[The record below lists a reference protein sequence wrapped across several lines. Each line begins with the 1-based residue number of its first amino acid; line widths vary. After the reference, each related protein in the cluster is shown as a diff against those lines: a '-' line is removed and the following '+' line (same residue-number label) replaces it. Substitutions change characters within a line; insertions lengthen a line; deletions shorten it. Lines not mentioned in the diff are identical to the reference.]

1 MGYRSLLRNWN
12 FDKLWGA
19 QLFSQLAANI
29 LNFALIIRVF
39 DLAAGTRYA
48 NIAVSL
54 LILSF
59 GIPSIFFAVFA
70 GALIDHLDRKKV
82 LVLTN
87 ILRAGLV
94 LLFFL
99 VEKNLLMVYALIFV
113 ISTITQF
120 FVPAEGSALPHLVKK
135 EGLVSANS
143 LFLFTIY
150 GSFIVG
156 YSLAGPII
164 GKWGIEMVYIV
175 TSVWFLVAAALSALL
190 PSLRAVDKRDIAI
203 FAIAVEVTNNLRK
216 NLRDIYRDKKL
227 LFPILQLTIA
237 QGLTN
242 VIIVLAP
249 SLSLLVLGKSL
260 SKASEILI
268 VPAGIGM
275 VGGAIL
281 IGHFLKDKNKAR
293 MIEIGL
299 LLAATCL
306 FTLGMVKK
314 LPQNNVAL
322 LVAGLVLVLGF
333 ANALVSVSAQTLLQL
348 NSTEETRGKIF
359 GALNMMV
366 NVAATLPI
374 LLAGVTADLVSPL
387 SVLVVVAVLIV
398 IYLIFQRR
406 VFARIAAK
414 NS

>member
-1 MGYRSLLRNWN
+1 MGYRSLLKNWN

-29 LNFALIIRVF
+29 LNFALVIRVY

-48 NIAVSL
+48 NVAVSL

-70 GALIDHLDRKKV
+70 GALTDHLDRKKV

-94 LLFFL
+94 LLFFF
-99 VEKNLLMVYALIFV
+99 VETNLIMVYALIFV

-120 FVPAEGSALPHLVKK
+120 FVPAEGSALPNVVEKR
-135 EGLVSANS
+135 GLVSANS

-164 GKWGIEMVYIV
+164 GKWGIETVYWV
-175 TSVWFLVAAALSALL
+175 TSVCFGIAAVLSALL
-190 PSLRAVDKRDIAI
+190 PPLRVVDKRDVSLFVIA
-203 FAIAVEVTNNLRK
+203 AQVNKSLKQNLAS
-216 NLRDIYRDKKL
+216 IYRDKKL

-260 SKASEILI
+260 SGASEVLI

-281 IGHFLKDKNKAR
+281 IGQFLKDKNKTR

-306 FTLGMVKK
+306 FTLGMIKK
-314 LPQNNVAL
+314 FPQNNITF
-322 LVAGLVLVLGF
+322 LVASLVLALGF

-366 NVAATLPI
+366 NIAATIPVM
-374 LLAGVTADLVSPL
+374 LAGVTADLVSPL
-387 SVLVVVAVLIV
+387 SVLIGVAVLIFL
-398 IYLIFQRR
+398 YLVFQRR
-406 VFARIAAK
+406 AFARLAIK
-414 NS
+414 NT

>member
-1 MGYRSLLRNWN
+1 MGYRSLLKNWN

-29 LNFALIIRVF
+29 LNFALVIRVY

-48 NIAVSL
+48 NVAVSL

-70 GALIDHLDRKKV
+70 GALTDHLDRKKV

-94 LLFFL
+94 LLFFF
-99 VEKNLLMVYALIFV
+99 VEKNLIMVYGLIFV

-120 FVPAEGSALPHLVKK
+120 FVPAEGSALPNVVEKR
-135 EGLVSANS
+135 GLVSANS

-164 GKWGIEMVYIV
+164 GRWGIETVYWV
-175 TSVWFLVAAALSALL
+175 TSVCFGIAAILSALL
-190 PSLRAVDKRDIAI
+190 PPLRVVDKRDVSLFVIA
-203 FAIAVEVTNNLRK
+203 AKVNKSLKQNLAS
-216 NLRDIYRDKKL
+216 IYRDKKL

-260 SKASEILI
+260 SGASEVLI

-275 VGGAIL
+275 VGGAIA
-281 IGHFLKDKNKAR
+281 IGQFLKDKNKAR
-293 MIEIGL
+293 MIEVGL

-306 FTLGMVKK
+306 FTLGMIKK
-314 LPQNNVAL
+314 LPQNNISL
-322 LVAGLVLVLGF
+322 LVASLVLALGF
-333 ANALVSVSAQTLLQL
+333 SNALVSVSAQTLLQL

-366 NVAATLPI
+366 NIAATIPVM
-374 LLAGVTADLVSPL
+374 LAGVTADLVSPL
-387 SVLVVVAVLIV
+387 SVLIGVAVLILV
-398 IYLIFQRR
+398 YLIFQRR
-406 VFARIAAK
+406 AFARLAIK

>member
-1 MGYRSLLRNWN
+1 MGYSSLLRNWN

-59 GIPSIFFAVFA
+59 GIPSIIFAVFA

-99 VEKNLLMVYALIFV
+99 VEKNLLMVYGLIFV

-175 TSVWFLVAAALSALL
+175 TSVCFLIAAMLSALL
-190 PSLRAVDKRDIAI
+190 PTLRAVDKRDIALY
-203 FAIAVEVTNNLRK
+203 AIAVEVTNNLRK
-216 NLRDIYRDKKL
+216 NLGSIYRDKKL

-275 VGGAIL
+275 IGGAIL
-281 IGHFLKDKNKAR
+281 IGYFFKDKNKAR

-306 FTLGMVKK
+306 FMLGIIKK
-314 LPQNNVAL
+314 FPQQNIALIVAS
-322 LVAGLVLVLGF
+322 LVLALGF

-387 SVLVVVAVLIV
+387 SVLVTVAVLIL
-398 IYLIFQRR
+398 IYLVFQRR
-406 VFARIAAK
+406 AFARIAVK

>member
-1 MGYRSLLRNWN
+1 MGYSSLLRNWN

-59 GIPSIFFAVFA
+59 GIPSIIFAVFA

-99 VEKNLLMVYALIFV
+99 VEKNLLMVYGLIFV

-175 TSVWFLVAAALSALL
+175 TSVCFLIAAMLSALL
-190 PSLRAVDKRDIAI
+190 PTLRAVDKRDIALY
-203 FAIAVEVTNNLRK
+203 AIAVEVTNNLRK
-216 NLRDIYRDKKL
+216 NLGSIYRDKKL

-275 VGGAIL
+275 IGGAIL
-281 IGHFLKDKNKAR
+281 IGHFFKDKNKAR

-306 FTLGMVKK
+306 FMLGMIKK
-314 LPQNNVAL
+314 FPQQNIALIVAS
-322 LVAGLVLVLGF
+322 LVLALGF

-387 SVLVVVAVLIV
+387 SVLVTVAVLIL
-398 IYLIFQRR
+398 IYLVFQRR
-406 VFARIAAK
+406 AFARIAVK

>member
-1 MGYRSLLRNWN
+1 MGYRSLLRNSN

-29 LNFALIIRVF
+29 LNFALVIRVYE
-39 DLAAGTRYA
+39 LAAGTRYA

-94 LLFFL
+94 LCFFA
-99 VEKNLLMVYALIFV
+99 VEKNLLLVYGLIFV

-120 FVPAEGSALPHLVKK
+120 FVPAEGSALPNLVKK
-135 EGLVSANS
+135 NGLVSANS
-143 LFLFTIY
+143 LFLFTLY

-156 YSLAGPII
+156 YSMAGPII
-164 GKWGIEMVYIV
+164 GKWGIETVYWI
-175 TSVWFLVAAALSALL
+175 TSACFLIAALLSAWL
-190 PSLRAVDKRDIAI
+190 PSLRAVDKRDVSI
-203 FAIAVEVTNNLRK
+203 FAVARQVTHGLRQNLR
-216 NLRDIYRDKKL
+216 NIYRDKKL

-260 SKASEILI
+260 SNASEVLI

-275 VGGAIL
+275 VAGAVL
-281 IGHFLKDKNKAR
+281 IGHFLKNKNQAR
-293 MIEIGL
+293 LIEIGL

-306 FTLGMVKK
+306 FALGMIKK
-314 LPQNNVAL
+314 FPQNNIAL
-322 LVAGLVLVLGF
+322 LVAILVLALGF

-348 NSTEETRGKIF
+348 NSSEETRGKIF

-366 NVAATLPI
+366 NVAATVPV

-387 SVLVVVAVLIV
+387 SVLVVVAALIML
-398 IYLIFQRR
+398 YLVFQRR
-406 VFARIAAK
+406 TFAKIEAK
-414 NS
+414 NP